1 MQSQVILL
9 SNVKQDNVAQLVQ
22 KEFEMLGITGIK
34 GKRIDAERAAI
45 HKTVAESLG
54 DYNVIMIIGGIGEN
68 NSDMTVSA
76 VSSAIGFQTVQ
87 KDGELFPEGAE
98 ILRNKNGK
106 PSGCAIS
113 QGNQCI
119 IMLPGEAADLQFML
133 CYRAFPYL
141 ADFVG
146 GAYSIKTLRA
156 EKISKAE
163 AEEKIAAAETFGT
176 FTRVFEDEN
185 EIAVRIYGKGADK
198 KEASANVNSALKE
211 IVHSLGSAVY
221 AVGAENV
228 GQAFGQELSRK
239 DLKASI
245 AVEGIQRS
253 EIASAAFVEEYVGN
267 YLGTSQGLSKYDIPE
282 QLLKRHGAN
291 STWTAAVLAGEVCK
305 TYGSNIGIAIT
316 TDPSKNNDGAN
327 VAVCMGDNVWT
338 EHVTAETRE
347 ELIAVAASRAIH
359 LARCVVSAYPKL
371 YENSVSLMAAV
382 SGKSKFKTS
391 VSKGSQKWYSR
402 FIPMKGDSKSE
413 LIRKSVFV
421 LCVLVFLGCMGYL
434 STKLFDSV
442 NNRNLAA
449 NLGSMVGK
457 TDPEHIPNEWDYNPK
472 LYDLYKENPDTIG
485 YIQIDGTNVAFP
497 IVQTDRA
504 NDKGD
509 KGQFYLRKDFYKQYS
524 MYGTPF
530 LDYRCDAQVEM
541 QSTNLIVYGHNV
553 YNDGQMFSDLIKY
566 RQLKFYK
573 EHPVIH
579 FDTLYGDADWLVV
592 GVILTNAYE
601 KDGPVWDYN
610 NFINGNEAET
620 KEFLNQV
627 AKRTMIV
634 TGVDY
639 NTSDHFLTLST
650 CSYDFTDARVV
661 IIARQVREGE
671 DVSAFNSSK
680 AYYNSNPL
688 MPDKWY
694 QAVSEAQQSESDASF
709 GEAEQ
714 IGGAIEEIEIISLPK
729 KTVYKV
735 GEEICLEGLKFL
747 VYRTDAVEPEEVV
760 GGYTSSPHGSFDT
773 PGEYEITIDY
783 EGYKFKI
790 RITVVANESS
800 GSEAQIESIE
810 IIRKPDSYN
819 IGAVPKESDFAI
831 RVKKTDGSTE
841 DIGSGFSVSGDTG
854 KVGNAKFTVTYK
866 EFSATANVEIKPIAS
881 KIEITS
887 LPAKVEYKVGEKL
900 DLTGIVL
907 KVTKLDGTVEENVKT
922 GFTYAPMEA
931 LNNAGDVTVTVSY
944 GGANTTFV
952 VKVKPAEIKAESI
965 AIASKPSKTTYNVG
979 ESLDVSG
986 LSIEVTKNDGTKET
1000 LTSGFSV
1007 SPSGALN
1014 TAGTVTVTVTYEGL
1028 SATFNVTV
1036 NPVVS
1041 LPESGSSS
1049 ESSSTAS
1056 ESSSSNSTS
1065 ESNNSGSTENSTS
1078 SSTSESVP
1086 ESSDPVNASN
1096 LGTTY
1101 SGQSRYYQQSLKD
1114 TVKVNGNTMTV
1125 YDAVCQ
1131 IVAYEAGQGQPEEHV
1146 KAQTVATYTYL
1157 MNGGGNIS
1165 AGLSTAKLDSR
1176 TKRIVAEV
1184 IGYAVLDDRSNNFIL
1199 ATYFSESCGETAN
1212 AEWVWGYANRNL
1224 ISVSSP
1230 VDGKSVKTYR
1240 ITSASFKE
1248 KIESK
1253 TGIKLTGNPESWISV
1268 YSRFG
1273 STEYVDKVDLCGTKY
1288 SARKLR
1294 ESVLG
1299 GANLRSTAFDVEYD
1313 SAKDQFVFTMRGYGH
1328 GVGMSAVGSI
1338 AYAKQ
1343 GYTWEEILMKY
1354 YSNCYIGFKT
1364 PK

>member
-1 MQSQVILL
+1 MQSQIILL
-9 SNVKQDNVAQLVQ
+9 SNVKQDNIAQLVQ
-22 KEFEMLGITGIK
+22 KEFETLGISGIK
-34 GKRIDAERAAI
+34 GKRIDADRAAI
-45 HKTVAESLG
+45 HKTVAESLS
-54 DYNVIMIIGGIGEN
+54 DYNVIMVIGGMGEE

-98 ILRNKNGK
+98 ILRNKAGK
-106 PSGCAIS
+106 ASGCAIS

-119 IMLPGEAADLQFML
+119 VMLPGEADALQFML
-133 CYRAFPYL
+133 CYKAFPYL

-146 GAYSIKTLRA
+146 GDYSIKTLRA

-163 AEEKIAAAETFGT
+163 AEEKIAATETPGT
-176 FTRVFEDEN
+176 FVRVFEDGN

-198 KEASANVNSALKE
+198 KEASAKVNSALKE
-211 IVHSLGSAVY
+211 VVHALGSSVY

-239 DLKASI
+239 DLKAAI

-253 EIASAAFVEEYVGN
+253 EVASAAFVEEYVGN
-267 YLGTSQGLSKYDIPE
+267 FLGTSQGISKYDIPE
-282 QLLKRHGAN
+282 KLLKNHGAN

-305 TYGSNIGIAIT
+305 AYGSNIGIAIT

-347 ELIAVAASRAIH
+347 ELIAAASSRAIH
-359 LARCVVSAYPKL
+359 LSRCVVSAYPKL
-371 YENSVSLMAAV
+371 YENSVSLTAAV
-382 SGKSKFKTS
+382 SGKAKFKTS
-391 VSKGSQKWYSR
+391 VSKGNQKWYSR
-402 FIPMKGDSKSE
+402 FVPMKGDSKSE
-413 LIRKSVFV
+413 LIRKSVFI

-434 STKLFDSV
+434 STKVFDSV
-442 NNRNLAA
+442 NHRNLAA

-457 TDPEHIPNEWDYNPK
+457 TDPQYIPNEWEYNPK
-472 LYDLYKENPDTIG
+472 LYDLYRENPDTIG

-497 IVQTDRA
+497 VVQTDKA

-530 LDYRCDAQVEM
+530 LDYRCDAQVEI
-541 QSTNLIVYGHNV
+541 QSTNFIVYGHNV

-573 EHPVIH
+573 EHPVVH

-610 NFINGNEAET
+610 NFINGDENET
-620 KEFLNQV
+620 REFINQV

-639 NTSDHFLTLST
+639 NVSDHFLTLST

-661 IIARQVREGE
+661 VIARQVREGE
-671 DVSAFNSSK
+671 DISTLDTSK

-694 QAVSEAQQSESDASF
+694 QAISEAQQSESDASF

-714 IGGAIEEIEIISLPK
+714 PGGSIEEIELISYPH
-729 KTVYKV
+729 KTEYKV
-735 GEEICLEGLKFL
+735 GESLYLEGLKFL
-747 VYRTDAVEPEEVV
+747 VYRVDSDEPEEVIS
-760 GGYTSSPHGSFDT
+760 GYTSSPKGPFET

-783 EGYKFKI
+783 QGYQFKI
-790 RITVVANESS
+790 YINVVANESTS
-800 GSEAQIESIE
+800 SEAAEIASIE
-810 IIRKPDSYN
+810 IIKSPASYN
-819 IGAVPKESDFAI
+819 IGTVPKASDFAI
-831 RVKKTDGSTE
+831 RVHKADGTAE
-841 DIGSGFSVSGDTG
+841 DLTSGFTVNGDTS
-854 KVGNAKFTVTYK
+854 KVGNAKFTVTY
-866 EFSATANVEIKPIAS
+866 EGFTAFANVEIKPIAS

-887 LPAKVEYKVGEKL
+887 LPNKTEYKVGEVF
-900 DLTGIVL
+900 DPTGIVI
-907 KVTKLDGTVEENVKT
+907 KATKLDGSIQENIKTEITYSHSGAFNTPGDIEITVN
-922 GFTYAPMEA
+922 
-931 LNNAGDVTVTVSY
+931 Y
-944 GGANTTFV
+944 GGAKTVFT

-986 LSIEVTKNDGTKET
+986 LSVEVTKNDGSKET
-1000 LTSGFSV
+1000 ITTGFNV
-1007 SPSGALN
+1007 SPSGKLN

-1028 SATFNVTV
+1028 TATFNVTV
-1036 NPVVS
+1036 NQLSS
-1041 LPESGSSS
+1041 LPESLP
-1049 ESSSTAS
+1049 ESLPD
-1056 ESSSSNSTS
+1056 
-1065 ESNNSGSTENSTS
+1065 SGSESTS
-1078 SSTSESVP
+1078 SEAPSTNESLP
-1086 ESSDPVNASN
+1086 ESSDPGLSAGNMSAN
-1096 LGTTY
+1096 Y
-1101 SGQSRYYQQSLKD
+1101 SGKSRYYEQSKKD
-1114 TVKVNGNTMTV
+1114 TVKVNGKTMSV

-1146 KAQTVATYTYL
+1146 KAQAVASYTYL

-1176 TKRIVAEV
+1176 TERLVAEV
-1184 IGYAVLDDRSNNFIL
+1184 IGYAVLDDRSGNFIL

-1224 ISVSSP
+1224 VSVSSP
-1230 VDGKSVKTYR
+1230 VDGKTSKTYR
-1240 ITSASFKE
+1240 ITSASFKD
-1248 KIESK
+1248 KVESK
-1253 TGIKLTGNPESWISV
+1253 AGITLSGNPEDWVEV
-1268 YSRFG
+1268 YSYWG
-1273 STEYVDKVDLCGTKY
+1273 DSDYVNQVKLGGTKY

-1294 ESVLG
+1294 ETVLG
-1299 GANLRSTAFDVEYD
+1299 GSNLRSTAFDVEYD
-1313 SAKDQFVFTMRGYGH
+1313 FAKDQFVFTMRGYGH

-1338 AYAKQ
+1338 AYAKK
-1343 GYTWEEILMKY
+1343 GYSWDEILMKY
-1354 YSNCYIGFKT
+1354 YSNCYIGYKE
-1364 PK
+1364 P